1 MKDIETT
8 RLILR
13 DASVSDAEDMFEY
26 AKLEE
31 VTKHLSWKPHLTIKD
46 SEKILDMLSNEAKEK
61 DSYAF
66 KAIVL
71 KENNKMIG
79 TIDARIFG
87 DGLKDA
93 EFGYCLNPEYWSK
106 GYMSEAL
113 KAFIE
118 ALHKEH
124 GVENIFGSFERE
136 NIASKKVMQKNN
148 MYYYETI
155 KRNFKNKGEVEL
167 IRYKELNCSYSNEP
181 LS

>member
-1 MKDIETT
+1 MKDIETE

-13 DASVSDAEDMFEY
+13 DASVDDAEDMFEY

-31 VTKHLSWKPHLTIKD
+31 VTKYLSWKPHLSVKD
-46 SEKILDMLSNEAKEK
+46 SEKILDLLSKEAKEK
-61 DSYAF
+61 DSYVL

-71 KENNKMIG
+71 KENDKMIG

-93 EFGYCLNPEYWSK
+93 EFGYCLNPKYWK
-106 GYMSEAL
+106 QGYMSEAL
-113 KAFIE
+113 KAFME

-124 GVENIFGSFERE
+124 GVENVFGSFERE
-136 NIASKKVMQKNN
+136 NIASKRVMQKNE
-148 MYYYETI
+148 MYYYETVR
-155 KRNFKNKGEVEL
+155 RNFKNKGEVEL
-167 IRYKELNCSYSNEP
+167 IRYKELR

>member
-1 MKDIETT
+1 MKDIETE

-13 DASVSDAEDMFEY
+13 DASVDDAEDMFEY

-31 VTKHLSWKPHLTIKD
+31 VTKYLSWKPHISLKD
-46 SEKILDMLSNEAKEK
+46 SEKILEMLSKEAKGK
-61 DSYAF
+61 DSYVL

-71 KENNKMIG
+71 KENDKMIG

-93 EFGYCLNPEYWSK
+93 EFGYCLNPKYWNK

-113 KAFIE
+113 KAFME

-124 GVENIFGSFERE
+124 GVENVFGSFERE
-136 NIASKKVMQKNN
+136 NIASKRVMQKNE
-148 MYYYETI
+148 MYYYETV
-155 KRNFKNKGEVEL
+155 RRVFKNKGEVEL
-167 IRYKELNCSYSNEP
+167 IRYKELR

>member
-1 MKDIETT
+1 MKDIETE

-13 DASVSDAEDMFEY
+13 DASVDDAEDMFEY

-31 VTKHLSWKPHLTIKD
+31 VTKYLSWKPHISLKD
-46 SEKILDMLSNEAKEK
+46 SEKILDLLSKEAKEK
-61 DSYAF
+61 DSYVL

-71 KENNKMIG
+71 KENDKMIG

-93 EFGYCLNPEYWSK
+93 EFGYCLNPKYWNK

-113 KAFIE
+113 KAFME

-124 GVENIFGSFERE
+124 GVENVFGSFERE
-136 NIASKKVMQKNN
+136 NIASKRVMQKNE
-148 MYYYETI
+148 MYYYETVR
-155 KRNFKNKGEVEL
+155 RNFKNKGEVEL
-167 IRYKELNCSYSNEP
+167 IRYKELRFS
-181 LS
+181 

>member
-1 MKDIETT
+1 MKDIETE

-13 DASVSDAEDMFEY
+13 DASVDDAEDMFEY

-31 VTKHLSWKPHLTIKD
+31 VTKYLSWKPHISVKD
-46 SEKILDMLSNEAKEK
+46 SEKILDMLSKEAKEK
-61 DSYAF
+61 DSYVL

-71 KENNKMIG
+71 KENDNMIG

-93 EFGYCLNPEYWSK
+93 EFGYCLNPKYWNK

-113 KAFIE
+113 KAFIQT
-118 ALHKEH
+118 LHKER
-124 GVENIFGSFERE
+124 GVENVFGSFERE
-136 NIASKKVMQKNN
+136 NIASKRVMQKNE
-148 MYYYETI
+148 MYYYETVR
-155 KRNFKNKGEVEL
+155 RNFKNKGEVEL
-167 IRYKELNCSYSNEP
+167 IRYKELR

>member
-1 MKDIETT
+1 MKDIETE

-13 DASVSDAEDMFEY
+13 DASVDDAEDMFEY

-31 VTKHLSWKPHLTIKD
+31 VTKYLSWKPHLSVKD
-46 SEKILDMLSNEAKEK
+46 SEKILDMLSKEAKEK
-61 DSYAF
+61 DSYVL

-71 KENNKMIG
+71 KENDKMIG

-87 DGLKDA
+87 DGLKEA
-93 EFGYCLNPEYWSK
+93 EFGYCLNPKYWNK

-113 KAFIE
+113 KAFME

-124 GVENIFGSFERE
+124 SVENVFGSFERE
-136 NIASKKVMQKNN
+136 NIASKRVMQKND
-148 MYYYETI
+148 MYYYETV
-155 KRNFKNKGEVEL
+155 RRVFKNKGEVEL
-167 IRYKELNCSYSNEP
+167 IRYKELR

>member
-1 MKDIETT
+1 MKDIETE

-13 DASVSDAEDMFEY
+13 DASVDDAEDMFEY

-31 VTKHLSWKPHLTIKD
+31 VTKYLSWKPHLSVKD
-46 SEKILDMLSNEAKEK
+46 SEKILDMLSKEAKEK
-61 DSYAF
+61 DSYTL

-71 KENNKMIG
+71 KENDKMIG

-93 EFGYCLNPEYWSK
+93 EFGYCLNPKYWNK

-113 KAFIE
+113 KAFIQ
-118 ALHKEH
+118 ALHKER
-124 GVENIFGSFERE
+124 GVENVFGSFERE
-136 NIASKKVMQKNN
+136 NIASKRVMQKNE
-148 MYYYETI
+148 MYYYETV

-167 IRYKELNCSYSNEP
+167 VRYKELR

>member
-1 MKDIETT
+1 MKDIETE

-13 DASVSDAEDMFEY
+13 DASADDAEDMFEY

-31 VTKHLSWKPHLTIKD
+31 VTKYLSWKPHLSIKD
-46 SEKILDMLSNEAKEK
+46 SEKILDMLSKEAKEK
-61 DSYAF
+61 DSYAL

-71 KENNKMIG
+71 KENDKMIG

-87 DGLKDA
+87 EGLKDA
-93 EFGYCLNPEYWSK
+93 EFGYCLNPKYWNK

-124 GVENIFGSFERE
+124 GVENVFGSFERE
-136 NIASKKVMQKNN
+136 NIASKRVMQKNE
-148 MYYYETI
+148 MYYYETV

-167 IRYKELNCSYSNEP
+167 IRFKELR

>member
-1 MKDIETT
+1 MKNIETE

-13 DASVSDAEDMFEY
+13 DASVDDAEDMFEY

-31 VTKHLSWKPHLTIKD
+31 VTKYLSWKPHLSVKD
-46 SEKILDMLSNEAKEK
+46 SEKILGALSKEAKEK
-61 DSYAF
+61 DSYVL

-71 KENNKMIG
+71 KENDKMIG

-93 EFGYCLNPEYWSK
+93 EFGYCLNPKYWNK

-113 KAFIE
+113 KAFME

-124 GVENIFGSFERE
+124 SIENVFGSFERE
-136 NIASKKVMQKNN
+136 NIASKRVMQKNE
-148 MYYYETI
+148 MYYYETVR
-155 KRNFKNKGEVEL
+155 RNFKNKGEVEL
-167 IRYKELNCSYSNEP
+167 IRFKELR

>member
-1 MKDIETT
+1 MKDIETE

-13 DASVSDAEDMFEY
+13 DANVDDAEDMFEY

-31 VTKHLSWKPHLTIKD
+31 VTKYLSWKPHISVKD
-46 SEKILDMLSNEAKEK
+46 SKKILDMLSKEAKEK
-61 DSYAF
+61 DSYTL

-71 KENNKMIG
+71 KENDKMIG

-93 EFGYCLNPEYWSK
+93 EFGYCLNPKYWNK

-113 KAFIE
+113 KAFIQ

-124 GVENIFGSFERE
+124 SVENVFGSFERE
-136 NIASKKVMQKNN
+136 NIASKRVMQKNE
-148 MYYYETI
+148 MYYYETV
-155 KRNFKNKGEVEL
+155 RRVFKNKGEVEL
-167 IRYKELNCSYSNEP
+167 IRYKELR

>member
-1 MKDIETT
+1 MKDIETE

-13 DASVSDAEDMFEY
+13 DASVDDAEDMFEY

-31 VTKHLSWKPHLTIKD
+31 VTKYLSWKPHLSIKD
-46 SEKILDMLSNEAKEK
+46 SEKILDMLSKEAKEK
-61 DSYAF
+61 DSYAL

-71 KENNKMIG
+71 KENDKMIG

-93 EFGYCLNPEYWSK
+93 EFGYCLNPKYWNK

-113 KAFIE
+113 KAFIQ
-118 ALHKEH
+118 ALHKER
-124 GVENIFGSFERE
+124 GVENVFGSFERE
-136 NIASKKVMQKNN
+136 NIASKRVMQKNE
-148 MYYYETI
+148 MYYYETV
-155 KRNFKNKGEVEL
+155 RRVFKNKGEVEL
-167 IRYKELNCSYSNEP
+167 IRYKELR

>member
-1 MKDIETT
+1 MKDIETE

-13 DASVSDAEDMFEY
+13 DASVDDAEDMFEY

-31 VTKHLSWKPHLTIKD
+31 VTKYLSWKPHISVKD
-46 SEKILDMLSNEAKEK
+46 SEKILEMLSKEAKEK
-61 DSYAF
+61 DSYVL

-71 KENNKMIG
+71 KENDKMIG

-93 EFGYCLNPEYWSK
+93 EFGYCLNPKYWNK

-113 KAFIE
+113 KAFIQ

-124 GVENIFGSFERE
+124 SVENVFGSFERE
-136 NIASKKVMQKNN
+136 NIASKRVMQKNE
-148 MYYYETI
+148 MYYYETV
-155 KRNFKNKGEVEL
+155 RRVFKNKGEVEL
-167 IRYKELNCSYSNEP
+167 IRYKELR

>member
-1 MKDIETT
+1 MKDIETE

-13 DASVSDAEDMFEY
+13 DASVDDAEDMFEY

-31 VTKHLSWKPHLTIKD
+31 VTKYLSWKPHLSVKD
-46 SEKILDMLSNEAKEK
+46 SEKILDMLSKEAKEK
-61 DSYAF
+61 DSYTL

-71 KENNKMIG
+71 KENDKMIG

-93 EFGYCLNPEYWSK
+93 EFGYCLNPKYWNK
-106 GYMSEAL
+106 GYMSETL
-113 KAFIE
+113 KAFIQ

-124 GVENIFGSFERE
+124 SVENVFGSFERE
-136 NIASKKVMQKNN
+136 NIASKRVMQKNE
-148 MYYYETI
+148 MYYYETV
-155 KRNFKNKGEVEL
+155 RRVFKNKGEVEL
-167 IRYKELNCSYSNEP
+167 IRYKELR

>member
-1 MKDIETT
+1 MKDIETE

-13 DASVSDAEDMFEY
+13 DASVDDAEDMFEY

-31 VTKHLSWKPHLTIKD
+31 VTKYLSWKPHISVKD
-46 SEKILDMLSNEAKEK
+46 SEKLLDSLSKEAKEK
-61 DSYAF
+61 DSYAL

-71 KENNKMIG
+71 KENDKMIG

-87 DGLKDA
+87 EGLRDA
-93 EFGYCLNPEYWSK
+93 EFGYCLNPKYWNK

-113 KAFIE
+113 KAFME

-124 GVENIFGSFERE
+124 GIENVFGSFERE
-136 NIASKKVMQKNN
+136 NIASKRVMQKNE
-148 MYYYETI
+148 MYYYETV
-155 KRNFKNKGEVEL
+155 KRNFKNKGDVEL
-167 IRYKELNCSYSNEP
+167 IRYKELR

>member
-1 MKDIETT
+1 MKDIETE

-13 DASVSDAEDMFEY
+13 DASVDDAEDMFEY

-31 VTKHLSWKPHLTIKD
+31 VTKYLSWKPHLSVKD
-46 SEKILDMLSNEAKEK
+46 SKKILDALSKEAKEK
-61 DSYAF
+61 DSYVF

-71 KENNKMIG
+71 KENDKMIG

-93 EFGYCLNPEYWSK
+93 EFGYCLNPKYWNK

-113 KAFIE
+113 KAFIQ
-118 ALHKEH
+118 ALHKER
-124 GVENIFGSFERE
+124 GVENVFGSFERE
-136 NIASKKVMQKNN
+136 NIASKRVMQKNE
-148 MYYYETI
+148 MYYYETV
-155 KRNFKNKGEVEL
+155 RRVFKNKGEVEL
-167 IRYKELNCSYSNEP
+167 IRYKELR

>member
-1 MKDIETT
+1 MKDIETE

-13 DASVSDAEDMFEY
+13 DASVDDAEDMFEY

-31 VTKHLSWKPHLTIKD
+31 VTKYLSWKPHVSVKD
-46 SEKILDMLSNEAKEK
+46 SEKILDMLSKEAKEK
-61 DSYAF
+61 DSYAL

-71 KENNKMIG
+71 KENDKMIG

-87 DGLKDA
+87 EGLKDA
-93 EFGYCLNPEYWSK
+93 EFGYCLNPKYWNK

-136 NIASKKVMQKNN
+136 NIASKRVMQKNE
-148 MYYYETI
+148 MYYYETVR
-155 KRNFKNKGEVEL
+155 RNFKNKGEVEL
-167 IRYKELNCSYSNEP
+167 IRYKELR

>member
-1 MKDIETT
+1 MKDIETE

-13 DASVSDAEDMFEY
+13 DASVDDAEDMFEY

-31 VTKHLSWKPHLTIKD
+31 VTKYLSWKPHISVKD
-46 SEKILDMLSNEAKEK
+46 SEKILEMLSKEAKEK
-61 DSYAF
+61 DSYVL

-71 KENNKMIG
+71 KENDKMIG

-93 EFGYCLNPEYWSK
+93 EFGYCLNPKYWNQ

-113 KAFIE
+113 KAFIQ
-118 ALHKEH
+118 ALHREH
-124 GVENIFGSFERE
+124 GIENVFGSFERE
-136 NIASKKVMQKNN
+136 NIASKRVMQKNE
-148 MYYYETI
+148 MYYYETV
-155 KRNFKNKGEVEL
+155 RRAFKNKGEVEL
-167 IRYKELNCSYSNEP
+167 IRYKELR

>member
-1 MKDIETT
+1 MKDIETE

-13 DASVSDAEDMFEY
+13 DASVDDAKDMFEY

-31 VTKHLSWKPHLTIKD
+31 VTKYLSWKPHLSIKD
-46 SEKILDMLSNEAKEK
+46 SEKILDMLSKEAKEK
-61 DSYAF
+61 DSYAL

-71 KENNKMIG
+71 KENDKMIG

-93 EFGYCLNPEYWSK
+93 EFGYCLNPKYWNK

-113 KAFIE
+113 KAFIQ

-124 GVENIFGSFERE
+124 GIENVFGSFERE
-136 NIASKKVMQKNN
+136 NIASKRVMQKNE
-148 MYYYETI
+148 MYYYETVR
-155 KRNFKNKGEVEL
+155 RNFKNKGEVEL
-167 IRYKELNCSYSNEP
+167 IRYKELR

>member
-1 MKDIETT
+1 MKDIETE

-13 DASVSDAEDMFEY
+13 DASVDDAEDMFEY

-31 VTKHLSWKPHLTIKD
+31 VTKYLSWKPHISLKD
-46 SEKILDMLSNEAKEK
+46 SEKILDMLSKEAKEK
-61 DSYAF
+61 DSYAL

-71 KENNKMIG
+71 KENDKMIG

-87 DGLKDA
+87 EGLKDA
-93 EFGYCLNPEYWSK
+93 EFGYCLNPKYWNK

-113 KAFIE
+113 KAFIQ

-124 GVENIFGSFERE
+124 GIENVFGSFERE
-136 NIASKKVMQKNN
+136 NIASKRVMQKNE
-148 MYYYETI
+148 MYYYETV

-167 IRYKELNCSYSNEP
+167 VRYKELR

>member
-1 MKDIETT
+1 MKDIETE

-13 DASVSDAEDMFEY
+13 DASVDDAEDMFEY

-31 VTKHLSWKPHLTIKD
+31 VTKYLSWKPHVSVKD
-46 SEKILDMLSNEAKEK
+46 SEKILDMLSKEAKEK
-61 DSYAF
+61 DSYTL

-71 KENNKMIG
+71 KENDKMIG

-93 EFGYCLNPEYWSK
+93 EFGYCLNPKYWNK

-113 KAFIE
+113 KAFIQ
-118 ALHKEH
+118 ALHKER
-124 GVENIFGSFERE
+124 GVENVFGSFERE
-136 NIASKKVMQKNN
+136 NIASKRVMQKNE
-148 MYYYETI
+148 MYYYETV

-167 IRYKELNCSYSNEP
+167 IRYKELR

>member
-1 MKDIETT
+1 MKDIETE

-13 DASVSDAEDMFEY
+13 DASVDDAEDMFEY

-31 VTKHLSWKPHLTIKD
+31 VTKYLSWKPHLSVKD
-46 SEKILDMLSNEAKEK
+46 SEKILDMLSKEAKEK
-61 DSYAF
+61 DSYTL

-71 KENNKMIG
+71 KENDKMIG

-93 EFGYCLNPEYWSK
+93 EFGYCLNPKYWNK

-113 KAFIE
+113 KAFIQ

-124 GVENIFGSFERE
+124 SVENVFGSFERE
-136 NIASKKVMQKNN
+136 NIASKRVMQKNE
-148 MYYYETI
+148 MYYYETV

-167 IRYKELNCSYSNEP
+167 IRYKELR

>member
-1 MKDIETT
+1 MKDIQTE

-13 DASVSDAEDMFEY
+13 DASTSDAEDMFEY

-31 VTKHLSWKPHLTIKD
+31 VTKHLSWKPHQTVKD
-46 SEKILDMLSNEAKEK
+46 SEKILDMLSKEAKEK
-61 DSYAF
+61 DSYTL

-71 KENNKMIG
+71 KENDKMIG

-93 EFGYCLNPEYWSK
+93 EFGYCLNPKYWNK

-113 KAFIE
+113 KAFIQ
-118 ALHKEH
+118 ALHKER
-124 GVENIFGSFERE
+124 GVENVFGSFERE
-136 NIASKKVMQKNN
+136 NIASKRVMQKNE
-148 MYYYETI
+148 MYYYETV
-155 KRNFKNKGEVEL
+155 RRVFKNKGEVEL
-167 IRYKELNCSYSNEP
+167 IRYKELR

>member
-1 MKDIETT
+1 MKDIETE

-13 DASVSDAEDMFEY
+13 DASVDDAEDMFEY

-31 VTKHLSWKPHLTIKD
+31 VTKYLSWKPHLSVKD
-46 SEKILDMLSNEAKEK
+46 SEKILDMLSKEAKEK
-61 DSYAF
+61 DSYTL

-71 KENNKMIG
+71 KENDKMIG

-93 EFGYCLNPEYWSK
+93 EFGYCLNPKYWNK

-113 KAFIE
+113 KAFME

-124 GVENIFGSFERE
+124 GVENVFGSFERE
-136 NIASKKVMQKNN
+136 NIASKRVMQKNE
-148 MYYYETI
+148 MYYYETVR
-155 KRNFKNKGEVEL
+155 RNFKNKGEVEL
-167 IRYKELNCSYSNEP
+167 VRYKELR

>member
-1 MKDIETT
+1 MKDIETE

-13 DASVSDAEDMFEY
+13 DASVDDAEDMFEY

-31 VTKHLSWKPHLTIKD
+31 VTKYLSWKPHVSVKD
-46 SEKILDMLSNEAKEK
+46 SEKILDMLSKEAKEK
-61 DSYAF
+61 DSYAL

-71 KENNKMIG
+71 KENDKMIG

-93 EFGYCLNPEYWSK
+93 EFGYCLNPKYWNK

-113 KAFIE
+113 KAFME

-124 GVENIFGSFERE
+124 GVENVFGSFERE
-136 NIASKKVMQKNN
+136 NIASKRVMQKNQ
-148 MYYYETI
+148 MYYYETV
-155 KRNFKNKGEVEL
+155 RRVFKNKGEVEL
-167 IRYKELNCSYSNEP
+167 IRYKELR

>member
-1 MKDIETT
+1 MKDIETE

-13 DASVSDAEDMFEY
+13 DASVDDAEDMFEY

-31 VTKHLSWKPHLTIKD
+31 VTKYLSWKPHLSVKD
-46 SEKILDMLSNEAKEK
+46 SEKILDMLSKEAKEK
-61 DSYAF
+61 HSYVL

-71 KENNKMIG
+71 KENDKMIG

-93 EFGYCLNPEYWSK
+93 EFGYCLNPKYWNK

-113 KAFIE
+113 KAFIQ

-124 GVENIFGSFERE
+124 SVENVFGSFERE
-136 NIASKKVMQKNN
+136 NIASKRVMQKNE
-148 MYYYETI
+148 MYYYETV
-155 KRNFKNKGEVEL
+155 RRVFKNKGEVEL
-167 IRYKELNCSYSNEP
+167 IRYKELR

>member
-1 MKDIETT
+1 MKDIQTE

-13 DASVSDAEDMFEY
+13 DASVSDADDMFEY

-31 VTKHLSWKPHLTIKD
+31 VTKHLSWKPHQTVKD
-46 SEKILDMLSNEAKEK
+46 SEKILDALSEEAKEK
-61 DSYAF
+61 DSYVL

-87 DGLKDA
+87 KGQKDA
-93 EFGYCLNPEYWSK
+93 EFGYCLNPKYWNK

-113 KAFIE
+113 KAFME
-118 ALHKEH
+118 ALHKECSI
-124 GVENIFGSFERE
+124 ENIFGSFERE
-136 NIASKKVMQKNN
+136 NIASKRVMQKNE
-148 MYYYETI
+148 MYYYETV

-167 IRYKELNCSYSNEP
+167 IRYKELRIS
-181 LS
+181 

>member
-1 MKDIETT
+1 MKDIETE

-13 DASVSDAEDMFEY
+13 DASVDDAEDMFEY

-31 VTKHLSWKPHLTIKD
+31 VTKYLSWKPHISVRD
-46 SEKILDMLSNEAKEK
+46 SEKILDLLSKEAKEK
-61 DSYAF
+61 DSYML

-71 KENNKMIG
+71 KENHKMIG

-93 EFGYCLNPEYWSK
+93 EFGYCLNPKYWNK

-113 KAFIE
+113 KAFIQ
-118 ALHKEH
+118 ALHKER
-124 GVENIFGSFERE
+124 GVENVFGSFERE
-136 NIASKKVMQKNN
+136 NIASKRVMQKNE
-148 MYYYETI
+148 MYYYETVR
-155 KRNFKNKGEVEL
+155 RNFKNKGEVEL
-167 IRYKELNCSYSNEP
+167 IRYKELR

>member
-1 MKDIETT
+1 MKDIETE

-13 DASVSDAEDMFEY
+13 DASVDDAEDMFEY

-31 VTKHLSWKPHLTIKD
+31 VTKYLSWKPHLSVKD
-46 SEKILDMLSNEAKEK
+46 SEKILEMLSKEAKEK
-61 DSYAF
+61 DSYAI

-71 KENNKMIG
+71 KENDKMIG

-93 EFGYCLNPEYWSK
+93 EFGYCLNPKYWNK

-113 KAFIE
+113 KAFIQS
-118 ALHKEH
+118 LHKEH
-124 GVENIFGSFERE
+124 GVENVFGSFERE
-136 NIASKKVMQKNN
+136 NIASKRVMQKNE
-148 MYYYETI
+148 MYYYETVR
-155 KRNFKNKGEVEL
+155 RNFKNKGEVEL
-167 IRYKELNCSYSNEP
+167 IRFKELR

>member
-1 MKDIETT
+1 MKDIETE

-13 DASVSDAEDMFEY
+13 DASVDDAEDMFEY

-31 VTKHLSWKPHLTIKD
+31 VTKYLSWKPHLSVKD
-46 SEKILDMLSNEAKEK
+46 SEKILEMLSKEAKEK
-61 DSYAF
+61 DSYVL

-71 KENNKMIG
+71 KENDKMIG

-93 EFGYCLNPEYWSK
+93 EFGYCLNPKYWNK

-113 KAFIE
+113 KAFME

-124 GVENIFGSFERE
+124 GVENVFGSFERE
-136 NIASKKVMQKNN
+136 NIASKRVMQKNE
-148 MYYYETI
+148 MYYYETVR
-155 KRNFKNKGEVEL
+155 RNFKNKGEVEL
-167 IRYKELNCSYSNEP
+167 IRYKELR